1 MKYTNQ
7 QLSQNYCTLLIH
19 TITTISRPDQS
30 SRSKHGILKNI
41 KKDKSIV
48 ILRSD
53 KGNGVLVLD
62 RIQYDNVIK
71 EIISD

>member
-1 MKYTNQ
+1 M
-7 QLSQNYCTLLIH
+7 
-19 TITTISRPDQS
+19 
-30 SRSKHGILKNI
+30 
-41 KKDKSIV
+41 SIV